1 MMTTAH
7 IEKAWYLCRKRRR
20 SDRIFCTIFIFSI
33 PASRVSSNASMTT
46 GLWACH
52 SIAMS
57 KCIKQQQQKLAC
69 ITKTTTSQ
77 HTSTSSPHSYT
88 AKWELYSWW
97 WWLYDDHHAQR
108 SLSRK
113 RRWSDHTFLSAPNI
127 YTFSIILIDPWVVLQ
142 QRWPL
147 GFWACQLVLPIQVHQ
162 TEAKLG

>member
-1 MMTTAH
+1 MMTTVH

-77 HTSTSSPHSYT
+77 HNIYFFPSLVHRKVGALFLVVMALRWSPCTKKSFKKEKMVRSHILICTKHIY
-88 AKWELYSWW
+88 LFN
-97 WWLYDDHHAQR
+97 HPHR
-108 SLSRK
+108 SLS
-113 RRWSDHTFLSAPNI
+113 STATMTTGVLSM
-127 YTFSIILIDPWVVLQ
+127 SISIANPGASN
-142 QRWPL
+142 RS
-147 GFWACQLVLPIQVHQ
+147 
-162 TEAKLG
+162 